1 MSGSLRLP
9 IRERVRYEYKCPY
22 CGCRNV
28 RYEECRRIVCDFCR
42 KEFVPHSIIPISDVR
57 SQPPTRSKG
66 GGL

>member
-28 RYEECRRIVCDFCR
+28 RYEKCRRIVCDFCK
-42 KEFVPHSIIPISDVR
+42 KEFVPRRVIE
-57 SQPPTRSKG
+57 G
-66 GGL
+66 GVYGEVEG